1 MSMLKF
7 FLVVAA
13 VALLSP
19 VTAMAQRPRQ
29 SPHDTINNRY
39 SGSLVTIVYGRPNAK
54 GRTIWGGLVPYSKAW
69 RLGADEATLL
79 LTEKPL
85 QFGDTTIP
93 AGAYTVYMVPEENGG
108 KLAFSKKL
116 GGWGIPVDEKQDLA
130 RVDLKK
136 EASEKPSEQLTIA
149 LGGGG
154 SSTDGTIKIQWEGA
168 EYSAPFSVK
177 K

>member
-19 VTAMAQRPRQ
+19 VTALAQNQRK
-29 SPHDTINNRY
+29 SPHESLY
-39 SGSLVTIVYGRPNAK
+39 SRNGGALVTIVYGRPNAK
-54 GRTIWGGLVPYSKAW
+54 GRKIWGGLVPFDKAW

-93 AGAYTVYMVPEENGG
+93 AGAYTLYMVPEENGG

-116 GGWGIPVDEKQDLA
+116 GSWGIPVDEKQDLV

-136 EASEKPSEQLTIA
+136 DALEKPDEQLTIA
-149 LGGGG
+149 LDKGT
-154 SSTDGTIKIQWEGA
+154 SSDGIIKIQWEGA
-168 EYSAPFSVK
+168 EYSVPYSVK

>member
-29 SPHDTINNRY
+29 SPHETINSRN
-39 SGSLVTIVYGRPNAK
+39 GGALVTIVYGRPNAK
-54 GRTIWGGLVPYSKAW
+54 GRKIWGGLVPFDKAW

-93 AGAYTVYMVPEENGG
+93 AGAYTLYMVPEENGG

-116 GGWGIPVDEKQDLA
+116 GSWGIPVDEKQDLA
-130 RVDLKK
+130 RIDLKK
-136 EASEKPSEQLTIA
+136 EALEKPDEQLTIA
-149 LGGGG
+149 LDKGT
-154 SSTDGTIKIQWEGA
+154 SSDGIIKIQWEGA
-168 EYSAPFSVK
+168 EYSAPYSVK